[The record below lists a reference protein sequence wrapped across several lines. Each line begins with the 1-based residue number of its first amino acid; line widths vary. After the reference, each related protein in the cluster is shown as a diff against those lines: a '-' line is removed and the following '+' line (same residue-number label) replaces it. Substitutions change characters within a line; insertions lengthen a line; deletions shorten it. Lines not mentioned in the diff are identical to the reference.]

1 MSHLQLSRRHAL
13 NRSQER
19 VLQTLARVQFVTAA
33 QLAVWC
39 GISLRAVCTG
49 LEALYEMNLVDMG
62 ADTKPQIWL
71 LTHAGAARMQ
81 VPMPSGRRH
90 SSWSVMQN
98 AVHRNAVEILLA
110 QDHSGFHF
118 MTRHQ
123 LYKKGFNPSHGE
135 YAGVEAKGTTW
146 LVLVDDYMM
155 ESRVIEKH
163 WNRIHRPP
171 RRYWPD
177 VGRSW
182 SSTANK
188 YLVVTTS
195 LEHLKRHDGFVKS
208 NNVPADV
215 LYLKPL
221 W

>member
-1 MSHLQLSRRHAL
+1 MSHRQLPRRHAL

-19 VLQTLARVQFVTAA
+19 ALQTLARVQFVTAA
-33 QLAVWC
+33 QLTVWC
-39 GISLRAVCTG
+39 GISLRAVCTS

-71 LTHAGAARMQ
+71 LTHAGAALMQ

-98 AVHRNAVEILLA
+98 AVHRNVAEIQLA
-110 QDHSGFHF
+110 KVFPGFHF
-118 MTRHQ
+118 LTRHQ

-135 YAGVEAKGTTW
+135 YAGVDEEGTTW
-146 LVLVDDYMM
+146 LVLIDDYMM

-163 WNRIHRPP
+163 WTRIHRPP
-171 RRYWPD
+171 RKYWPD
-177 VGRSW
+177 IGRQW
-182 SSTANK
+182 QNIANK
-188 YLVVTTS
+188 YTVYTTS
-195 LEHLKRHDGFVKS
+195 TEHQQRHVDFVNS
-208 NNVPADV
+208 TTLPVDV
-215 LYLKPL
+215 HYLKPV